1 VKLNGW
7 QLFDGVDPKGRVV
20 PSLVAGEVTSGT
32 PPPGARMVIVVN
44 GQVGATAGFYPLKAR
59 GPARSFAGLVPES
72 LYKPGPGHAQL
83 QLYLATRS
91 GPGWRLQP
99 ASLSG

>member
-1 VKLNGW
+1 
-7 QLFDGVDPKGRVV
+7 
-20 PSLVAGEVTSGT
+20 
-32 PPPGARMVIVVN
+32 MVIVVN

-72 LYKPGPGHAQL
+72 LYKPGPGHPQL

-91 GPGWRLQP
+91 GASWRLQL